1 MTAVASLCVFVSVS
15 YTRSCP
21 FFASR
26 AKKNPSGLNAADRTS
41 PIMTPN
47 TRERKEGEER
57 EKEREREGE
66 REKGERFGGT
76 SSFVGSGERVGVMND
91 AHCMW

>member
-1 MTAVASLCVFVSVS
+1 
-15 YTRSCP
+15 
-21 FFASR
+21 
-26 AKKNPSGLNAADRTS
+26 
-41 PIMTPN
+41 MTPN